1 VDEYVTTPL
10 SRRALLAASGAAIV
24 AALAACSS
32 KDPLAQQ
39 ASAGDNKNYIAG
51 DGSVTEYAA
60 AERKQPVQFSGTL
73 FDGTVVNSAAVA
85 GRVTVLNFWYAACA
99 PCRLEAPDLEALHQE
114 LAPQGAT
121 FYGVNIRDEA
131 ATADAFNRNF
141 GLSYPSFQDKDGG
154 VLLSLTDYVPPAAVP
169 TTLVLDK
176 QGRVSSR
183 ILGVAEKGTLKSLI
197 TAALAEN
204 P

>member
-99 PCRLEAPDLEALHQE
+99 PCRLEAP
-114 LAPQGAT
+114 QGAT